1 MICLIIALLLSL
13 STASGQTVY
22 QVPVGSHDNQ
32 IVLALANESPNAALE
47 GVAVRPMNV
56 VKAIAISSSNL
67 VVKSIPAKGENEVSF
82 RFNVSREARING
94 KDTLRFLVSDKSG
107 GTWSKSIIVSY
118 TPPATFALDQ
128 NFPNP
133 FNPSTT
139 IYYQLP
145 SPSHVSIRVY
155 DLLGR
160 EVRTLVDEEKAPG
173 LYEAKFTATNIASG
187 TYYCRMEAKAGNGNA
202 FTQVR
207 KMLVVK

>member
-1 MICLIIALLLSL
+1 MKPIIILTALACSSVL
-13 STASGQTVY
+13 GQTVY
-22 QVPVGSHDNQ
+22 QVPAGSQDNQ
-32 IVLALANESPNAALE
+32 IVLTLANESPNAALE
-47 GVAVRPMNV
+47 GIAVRPMNV
-56 VKAIAISSSNL
+56 LKAVSIISANPVL
-67 VVKSIPAKGENEVSF
+67 KSIPAKGENEVSF
-82 RFNVSREARING
+82 RFNVSREARINAQ
-94 KDTLRFLVSDKSG
+94 DTLRFLVSDKSG

-160 EVRTLVDEEKAPG
+160 EVRRVVDDEKAPG